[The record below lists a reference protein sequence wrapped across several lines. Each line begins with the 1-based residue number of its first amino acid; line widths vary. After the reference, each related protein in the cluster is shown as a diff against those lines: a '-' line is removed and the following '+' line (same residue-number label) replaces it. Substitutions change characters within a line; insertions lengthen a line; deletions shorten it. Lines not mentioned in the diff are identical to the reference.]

1 MKTKLFSLKVIFIL
15 LMVCT
20 SLVFYGLIMFN
31 KQKLALFTKDYEDS
45 EKTRKALEEK
55 RTELK
60 VELNLVRSDSYVKNS
75 ARRKGFIDKQDV
87 VYFFQYF
94 EDSPVVT
101 IEETPVEGIVTDLD
115 TEGE

>member
-1 MKTKLFSLKVIFIL
+1 MNTKLFNLKVILVL

-20 SLVFYGLIMFN
+20 ALVFYGLIMSN
-31 KQKLALFTKDYEDS
+31 KQKLALFTQDYEDS
-45 EKTRKALEEK
+45 ERTRKALEEK

-87 VYFFQYF
+87 VYHFQYF
-94 EDSPVVT
+94 EDT
-101 IEETPVEGIVTDLD
+101 IAPSTEQVQEQTSLTEAE
-115 TEGE
+115 EGE